1 MSNEDHGPAKGELII
16 PDTLQAWF
24 GDRVRAAV
32 SRTSLEADDATLWYL
47 VNLLCVYARTEQV
60 FQPGQD
66 GARLPILVDYYTE
79 AIEAPTERE
88 REFALQRMGDLA
100 LFVAG
105 LYADSLQR
113 RLVDIDYYIGMGRQA
128 YAALSDRLASG
139 LRARALAKVFA
150 ELGRKFTGFVD
161 VLHEVAEATLPIER
175 RDWMRTYEVW
185 VRTGSPRA
193 ERLLRERGVVAS
205 PQAGLI
211 LH

>member
-1 MSNEDHGPAKGELII
+1 MSNEDHGPAPGELII
-16 PDTLQAWF
+16 PDNLQAWF
-24 GDRVRAAV
+24 GDCVRDAV
-32 SRTSLEADDATLWYL
+32 RRTSLQADDATLWYL
-47 VNLLCVYARTEQV
+47 VNLLCVFSRTDQV
-60 FQPGQD
+60 FQPGSD

-79 AIEAPTERE
+79 SLEAPTDRE
-88 REFALQRMGDLA
+88 REFALQRMGDVA

-113 RLVDIDYYIGMGRQA
+113 RLVDIDYYIAMGRQA
-128 YAALSDRLASG
+128 YAALSDRLGSG
-139 LRARALAKVFA
+139 LRARALGQVFA

-161 VLHEVAEATLPIER
+161 VLHEVAEATLPIDR

-193 ERLLRERGVVAS
+193 ERLLRERGIAPS